1 MPSGSVPV
9 GIPAWLSADAA
20 QWARARPAG
29 WTRPLWSVLVLLA
42 SVVWA
47 IAVEPV
53 PVCSEMAPCGPDWTG
68 MVQIG
73 LAAGLVFWLF
83 RVPELALV
91 AASVLAAIVVLEELP
106 GASALVQVANV
117 AVIAALVFGWAAARE
132 RMAARRRQREA
143 AERSAGTR
151 NPLPKPL
158 SPLRRG
164 VVPIAAGLLLC
175 VVATGA
181 IAQGLRGIRA
191 DEQHANRARSTT
203 AEVVSRQEAS
213 LRVRTDDARRLTVN
227 AYYPEDYRIGSTVTV
242 LEDGTWQRLAAEP
255 YDAFEWQML
264 TLAAGLPGISLLATG
279 ALARRRATALRRD
292 PVPTL
297 RVLERVDAEGQT
309 WLHAA
314 DDTSGRTP
322 LFTCFFTSA
331 VHEASDPEVCDLKV
345 CDLEVRDLE
354 IPGGE
359 RRPHLDTRLHE
370 AVLFGAPYDGSELLL
385 LTTDADAH
393 PVVLRTT
400 GPARPPRTRTRQ

>member
-1 MPSGSVPV
+1 M
-9 GIPAWLSADAA
+9 
-20 QWARARPAG
+20 
-29 WTRPLWSVLVLLA
+29 WSVLVLLA